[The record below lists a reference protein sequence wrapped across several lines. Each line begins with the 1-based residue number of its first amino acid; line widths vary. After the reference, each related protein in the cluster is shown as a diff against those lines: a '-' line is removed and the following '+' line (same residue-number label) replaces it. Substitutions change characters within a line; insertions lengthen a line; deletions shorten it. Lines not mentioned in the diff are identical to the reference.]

1 MSLKTYLT
9 QSYGEDIYRTT
20 TRLQEL
26 RDKSAR
32 AKNHIVF
39 LERCLSHG
47 VTPKSFRIKS
57 PMNDTKA
64 KRLVELY
71 RRKLVILARNK
82 ERQKYLQLLRNIKQ
96 LEQILSD
103 TIRREDFEKVSNA
116 VEKSRENTFIKTRDH
131 LRKKFDNLRS
141 GYQRYLNTK
150 VNSEHSNV
158 KDAVLNLTNKQLTA
172 HQKELL
178 NLGPKFVPTQRKI
191 PYMDIVS
198 KTEVAALNLE
208 KDKKFEEAE
217 HLRTQV
223 SNELKKSLKVR
234 VKNNLTKDQSKALK
248 ELKQDETIKVFPFDK
263 GNGFAILNSDDAIKK
278 IEEQLGKAKV
288 VDFDPTQKQAN
299 KIKTILSKLRK
310 EDKLTNKKFFELY
323 PSDPIQPRMYGMLK
337 AHKPGKNYPMRIVV
351 STIGTPSYAISK
363 YLVDLI
369 QPLLNENPHRVI
381 NSSEFAKEASEWD
394 IGTNEVQTSY
404 DVVNLYPSIPIDKAL
419 DVMTDLL
426 AKNMDK
432 IRKKSKLD
440 LIDLR
445 NLMDS
450 CLKTCHFIWNR
461 TIYVIENAGPIGLSL
476 MVVMAEGYLQFLD
489 KTEISQ
495 AMVER
500 IQPITY

>member
-1 MSLKTYLT
+1 
-9 QSYGEDIYRTT
+9 
-20 TRLQEL
+20 
-26 RDKSAR
+26 
-32 AKNHIVF
+32 
-39 LERCLSHG
+39 
-47 VTPKSFRIKS
+47 
-57 PMNDTKA
+57 MNDTKA

-82 ERQKYLQLLRNIKQ
+82 ERQKYHQLLRNIKQ

-248 ELKQDETIKVFPFDK
+248 ELKEDETIKVFPFDK

-299 KIKTILSKLRK
+299 KIKTISSKLR
-310 EDKLTNKKFFELY
+310 T
-323 PSDPIQPRMYGMLK
+323 G
-337 AHKPGKNYPMRIVV
+337 V
-351 STIGTPSYAISK
+351 GTP
-363 YLVDLI
+363 DG
-369 QPLLNENPHRVI
+369 R
-381 NSSEFAKEASEWD
+381 
-394 IGTNEVQTSY
+394 
-404 DVVNLYPSIPIDKAL
+404 
-419 DVMTDLL
+419 
-426 AKNMDK
+426 
-432 IRKKSKLD
+432 
-440 LIDLR
+440 
-445 NLMDS
+445 
-450 CLKTCHFIWNR
+450 
-461 TIYVIENAGPIGLSL
+461 
-476 MVVMAEGYLQFLD
+476 
-489 KTEISQ
+489 
-495 AMVER
+495 
-500 IQPITY
+500 